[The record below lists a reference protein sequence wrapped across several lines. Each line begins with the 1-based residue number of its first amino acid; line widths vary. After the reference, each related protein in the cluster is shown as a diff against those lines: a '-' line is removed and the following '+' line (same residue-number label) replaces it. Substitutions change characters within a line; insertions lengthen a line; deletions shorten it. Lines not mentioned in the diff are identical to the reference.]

1 MWILCVVGLMNIQ
14 SHASFVCGTWL
25 IHVCRTWLI
34 QVCGTWLIHEWVMH
48 HLYADMCGG
57 THGGT
62 HEWVMSRVMM
72 HDLYTWLIH
81 GTHEHT
87 SHASF
92 VCGTWLIH
100 VHESR
105 HTYPLNESWH
115 DRIQMMHDLWVMTW
129 LIHVHECI
137 ICESRYTYPTD
148 MCGGSHVCVRER
160 EREKARELPIWM
172 WIQMMHGTWLIHVH
186 ESRHTY
192 PTCGNQS

>member
-92 VCGTWLIH
+92 VCIIWLVCSWVKSCIIWL
-100 VHESR
+100 VHEWVNDAWL
-105 HTYPLNESWH
+105 TNDAWLVWH
-115 DRIQMMHDLWVMTW
+115 DSFMFMSPATHIPRVVTNPK
-129 LIHVHECI
+129 C
-137 ICESRYTYPTD
+137 T
-148 MCGGSHVCVRER
+148 
-160 EREKARELPIWM
+160 
-172 WIQMMHGTWLIHVH
+172 
-186 ESRHTY
+186 
-192 PTCGNQS
+192 